1 MDFAFS
7 EEQDLL
13 RSTARD
19 VLTGVCPPQ
28 WTRGA
33 LEGGAEPPRFWSEVS
48 KLGWLGIAAP
58 EADGGA
64 GGTFID
70 QVVLLEEMG
79 RALAPGSYAA
89 TACAAAPVIA
99 ALAGGEQRD
108 RLLTPLLDGS
118 RRATLIAG
126 DERRPGDVASLPIRA
141 TANGGSTVLTGGPVI
156 VAGAAGADT
165 LVVAARDGDGDCDG
179 VSVFAVD
186 RAAPNLQITP
196 LHGLDASRGLARV
209 SLDEVEVGDADRL
222 GDRGGAG
229 ATVAAVVDRATVAA
243 CAELC
248 GAGEVLLNAAVEYA
262 KVREQ
267 FGRPIGSFQAVKH
280 LCADMLVRLESSR
293 AAVYYAALCIDQGRD
308 DAPLT
313 TSIAKAFAGE
323 QIALLAEDAVQ
334 VHGGIGF
341 TWESD
346 VHLFVRRT
354 KAIEQ
359 LWGATAWHRER
370 VAQLIGA

>member
-7 EEQDLL
+7 EEQELL

-19 VLTGVCPPQ
+19 VLAGVCPPQ
-28 WTRGA
+28 WARGA
-33 LEGGAEPPRFWSEVS
+33 IEGGPEPPRFWSEVS

-79 RALAPGSYAA
+79 RALSPGSYAA
-89 TACAAAPVIA
+89 TVCAAAPLIA
-99 ALAGGEQRD
+99 ALASGEQRN
-108 RLLTPLLDGS
+108 RMLQPLLDGT
-118 RRATLIAG
+118 RRAALLAG
-126 DERRPGDVASLPIRA
+126 DERRPGDPRSLPVQA
-141 TANGGSTVLTGGPVI
+141 SANGGTTVLTGGPVI

-165 LVVAARDGDGDCDG
+165 LVVATRDGDG
-179 VSVFAVD
+179 VSAFAVD
-186 RAAPNLQITP
+186 SAVPNLRISP
-196 LHGLDASRGLARV
+196 LHGVDATRGMARV
-209 SLDEVEVGDADRL
+209 SLDEVEVTDGDCL
-222 GDRGGAG
+222 GERGGA
-229 ATVAAVVDRATVAA
+229 AAAVAAVVDRATVAA

-248 GAGEVLLNAAVEYA
+248 GAGEVLLEAAVAYA

-267 FGRPIGSFQAVKH
+267 FGRLIGSFQAVKH

-293 AAVYYAALCIDQGRD
+293 AAVHYAALCIDQGRD

-323 QIALLAEDAVQ
+323 QIPLLAEDAVQ

-341 TWESD
+341 TWECD
-346 VHLFVRRT
+346 VHLYVRRA

-359 LWGATAWHRER
+359 LWGATEWHRER